1 MNIRLALIGT
11 LCALTGAIFI
21 FEKNATP
28 RLTVETRTD
37 PVISERL
44 QKKDPAP
51 SATSSIQTKTATA
64 TPPVVIKKESPKPPQ
79 IPEDR
84 EATLQKL
91 RENLKNAQAAF
102 DAIKIPAPAPVP
114 TPHKDRIPQT
124 KLYDQASERVVN
136 FFCNI
141 GNGEISVA
149 TGVLISEKGYI
160 ITNAHVAEE
169 TKSQRCLVRQG
180 SPAHAYA
187 FVERVFMP
195 KNFSI
200 TKHSDENLRQD
211 VSLWRVVSSANQTP
225 LPVSFPAF
233 TIDPTKEAVIG
244 TALATFSYPA
254 ELLGF
259 QAITTYLYLSFSET
273 IVEAKD
279 AYFIQSLQSLGSQ
292 KGSSGGALIDPYTG
306 DFVGL
311 IFAVSESKNTDISSR
326 KLFSLSTR
334 AIDEVVYNET
344 GKHLYAYL
352 ETNP

>member
-1 MNIRLALIGT
+1 MSTRIILVSTLLAL
-11 LCALTGAIFI
+11 LFAILV
-21 FEKNATP
+21 FEKNLLP
-28 RLTVETRTD
+28 RL
-37 PVISERL
+37 VIDIPKNPPIFQDIASSTEE
-44 QKKDPAP
+44 
-51 SATSSIQTKTATA
+51 SATSSTETYTKTTT
-64 TPPVVIKKESPKPPQ
+64 TPGTRELQKENLRPAQSKK
-79 IPEDR
+79 DR
-84 EATLQKL
+84 EVILQKL
-91 RENLKNAQAAF
+91 QQDLQNAQAAF
-102 DAIKIPAPAPVP
+102 DAIKIPAPVP
-114 TPHKDRIPQT
+114 TPRKDRIPQAE
-124 KLYDQASERVVN
+124 LYAHASERVVN
-136 FFCNI
+136 FFCNV

-149 TGVLISEKGYI
+149 TGIVISEKGYI
-160 ITNAHVAEE
+160 LTNAHVAEE
-169 TKSQRCLVRQG
+169 TVSHRCLIRNG

-187 FVERVFMP
+187 WVERVFMP

-233 TIDPTKEAVIG
+233 TIDPAKEAVIG

-279 AYFIQSLQSLGSQ
+279 TYFIQSLQSLGSQ
-292 KGSSGGALIDPYTG
+292 KGSSGGALVDPYTG
-306 DFVGL
+306 DFIGL

-326 KLFSLSTR
+326 KLFSLSAR
-334 AIDEVVYNET
+334 AIDDTVYDET

-352 ETNP
+352 ETDP

>member
-1 MNIRLALIGT
+1 MSTRIILASTLLAL
-11 LCALTGAIFI
+11 LFAILV
-21 FEKNATP
+21 FEKNLLP
-28 RLTVETRTD
+28 RL
-37 PVISERL
+37 VIDIPKNPPIFQDIASSTEE
-44 QKKDPAP
+44 
-51 SATSSIQTKTATA
+51 SATSSTETYTKTTT
-64 TPPVVIKKESPKPPQ
+64 TPGTREPQKENLQPAQSKK
-79 IPEDR
+79 DR
-84 EATLQKL
+84 EVILQKL
-91 RENLKNAQAAF
+91 QQDLQNAQAAF
-102 DAIKIPAPAPVP
+102 DAIKIPAPVP
-114 TPHKDRIPQT
+114 TPHKDRIPQAE
-124 KLYDQASERVVN
+124 LYAHAASRVVN
-136 FFCNI
+136 FFCDV

-149 TGVLISEKGYI
+149 TGILVSDKGYI

-211 VSLWRVVSSANQTP
+211 VSIWRVVSSANQTP

-306 DFVGL
+306 DFIGL
-311 IFAVSESKNTDISSR
+311 IFAVSESKNMDISSR
-326 KLFSLSTR
+326 KLFSLSAR